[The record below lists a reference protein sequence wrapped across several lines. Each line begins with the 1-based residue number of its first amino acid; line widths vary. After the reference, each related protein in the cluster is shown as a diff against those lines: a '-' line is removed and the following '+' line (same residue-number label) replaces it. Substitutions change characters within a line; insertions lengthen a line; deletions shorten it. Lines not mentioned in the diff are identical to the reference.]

1 MRFIYACFKGYI
13 GFYNGLDGLEKLEID
28 FTKCKHNTVLIL
40 GKNGSGKSTL
50 MNAMNLFPDPSYSFV
65 PNLDGEKI
73 LRITDNEN
81 LYEIRIISP
90 TDLKGGR
97 KQTKAFISKNG
108 KELNENG
115 NITSYKEIIFS
126 EFELDSNYISLSK
139 LSSDDRGLGDKTP
152 AERKKFASSIID
164 NLETYNNIYKTL
176 NKKSLIFKSHINTL
190 HTKIQNIGN
199 KSDLETLLFN
209 LKNQE
214 TELSNKI
221 LDTNNN
227 IVAIEAKNSI
237 DESEAEEITSLTSD
251 IEKLSNQN
259 ETDLSLITMN
269 CKRFDIK
276 PDEINNKWNELISLI
291 EQYKNKRNEYDL
303 LWRESGKKSNELA
316 VNISDLEAQITLKK
330 SSIDKS
336 IEDNIN
342 NTQNKINEITNIIKS
357 MGYKPDTSLI
367 IPLISI
373 LDLYDRI
380 IKQIDVLYD
389 NIDIEKI
396 NFIINNE
403 NIDIL
408 SLENELYNIE
418 EKIKKNHNTLRES
431 EEIVSR
437 LMLLNMRPKNCKDDS
452 CHFISSII
460 KLENESGGLKLIKH
474 NMDLIIE
481 ENEKLGRDS
490 IELRDKIDLYHS
502 CLPKITI
509 LGMIKKEILENLDKL
524 QFFKDKILSTNEF
537 IERLRNLNQ
546 FNELRDPREL
556 IELSNLLKEL
566 DRVID
571 YKNEIDKDYIVYKEQ
586 VNYVN
591 ENSKLLEQYKEEFNK
606 ILSDI
611 TKYKSDMDNFTQLVE
626 STQHR
631 KRELESII
639 EIKKRYD
646 SNLSEYNM
654 KKSKLEV
661 YEKKSKKAIES
672 ISIIQKFRSDI
683 DNYNKMLSPIKIE
696 IQRLSGQLAMID
708 SYYEEYNQ
716 YKAKYD
722 MIETLKKYCSPTG
735 GGIQTIFMQLYMD
748 KTLELSN
755 QVLSM
760 LFGGEYRLLD
770 FIINANEFRIPFIG
784 SGLPVDDISSGS
796 SSQISIIG
804 MVINLVLL
812 HQGSTKFNIARLDEV
827 DGAADSKN
835 RAEFATVLNHIIKL
849 LNIEQL
855 FIISHSLEINA
866 SMCDIIKLK
875 SYEDYDNPSSIGNV
889 IFDYQDLIKTIN

>member
-342 NTQNKINEITNIIKS
+342 NTQNKINEITNIINS

-380 IKQIDVLYD
+380 IKQIDILYD

-481 ENEKLGRDS
+481 ENEKLSKDS

-537 IERLRNLNQ
+537 VERLRNLNQ

-591 ENSKLLEQYKEEFNK
+591 ENTKLLEQYKEEFNK

-748 KTLELSN
+748 KT
-755 QVLSM
+755 
-760 LFGGEYRLLD
+760 
-770 FIINANEFRIPFIG
+770 
-784 SGLPVDDISSGS
+784 
-796 SSQISIIG
+796 
-804 MVINLVLL
+804 
-812 HQGSTKFNIARLDEV
+812 
-827 DGAADSKN
+827 
-835 RAEFATVLNHIIKL
+835 
-849 LNIEQL
+849 
-855 FIISHSLEINA
+855 
-866 SMCDIIKLK
+866 
-875 SYEDYDNPSSIGNV
+875 
-889 IFDYQDLIKTIN
+889 